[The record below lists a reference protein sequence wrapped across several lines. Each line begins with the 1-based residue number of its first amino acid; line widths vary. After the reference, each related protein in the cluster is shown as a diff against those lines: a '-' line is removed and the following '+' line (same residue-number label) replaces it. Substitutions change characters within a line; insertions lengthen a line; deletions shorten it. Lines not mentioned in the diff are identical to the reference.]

1 MAVDCIL
8 IVEMEVRKTT
18 RKPAYSRPASI
29 FCHQIDPGRASKQH
43 TARCKVG
50 SPPRYHTKN
59 TTGSNRL
66 DSTSVRRARC
76 LPATVTTHRC
86 KRRWRSWRLRCPV
99 HRPPTGSTS
108 IGKAGETRPNT
119 SGAAATIPEVERI
132 LRRDGRRASRFA
144 RTGAAA
150 LVQRKPVP
158 DFSRNET
165 CCRSRR
171 VGGITSQCG
180 PYRAALSGK
189 ADSVCE
195 ARTP

>member
-1 MAVDCIL
+1 MRYGHIEQSLKQQRKARPRLAVDCIL

-50 SPPRYHTKN
+50 SPARYHTKN

-86 KRRWRSWRLRCPV
+86 KRRWPSWRLRCPV
-99 HRPPTGSTS
+99 HRPPTSSTL
-108 IGKAGETRPNT
+108 TRK
-119 SGAAATIPEVERI
+119 
-132 LRRDGRRASRFA
+132 GRRNAPEHFGRCSNDSR
-144 RTGAAA
+144 
-150 LVQRKPVP
+150 
-158 DFSRNET
+158 S
-165 CCRSRR
+165 
-171 VGGITSQCG
+171 
-180 PYRAALSGK
+180 
-189 ADSVCE
+189 
-195 ARTP
+195 